1 LRCRPLVIA
10 HRGFSGKYP
19 ENTLRSIREAL
30 KLPVDGVEVDV
41 RRSLDG
47 VLVLMHD
54 EAVDRTTNG
63 RGLVGRLSWAE
74 LRSLDAGSWRGEEF
88 AGEPVPRLDEV
99 LSEVAGRAMLHVE
112 VKELG
117 IESQVLRTVRECGTQ
132 ESVVI
137 ASFFEE
143 SIRVVKT
150 LEPASPLTLI
160 AGPREASRWGGAR
173 PLVYRAIASGASC
186 LALHYSLV
194 TTELAT
200 YAKRRNVALMA
211 WTVNSP
217 NDGKRLAEQR
227 VDALATDH
235 PDEMLRALEP
245 SR

>member
-1 LRCRPLVIA
+1 MRSRPLVIA
-10 HRGFSGKYP
+10 HRGFSAKYP

-41 RRSLDG
+41 RRSRDG

-54 EAVDRTTNG
+54 EAVERTTNG

-74 LRSLDAGSWRGEEF
+74 LRSLDAGAWMGEEF
-88 AGEPVPRLDEV
+88 AGEPVPRLEEA
-99 LSEVAGRAMLHVE
+99 LSEVAGRAVLHIE
-112 VKELG
+112 IKEPG
-117 IESQVLRTVRECGTQ
+117 IESQVIRTVKDCDAQ

-137 ASFFEE
+137 ASFLEE
-143 SIRVVKT
+143 SLRAVKT

-160 AGPREASRWGGAR
+160 AGPREASRWGGAK
-173 PLVYRAIASGASC
+173 PLVYRVITNGASC
-186 LALHYSLV
+186 LALHYSLI

-211 WTVNSP
+211 WTINDP
-217 NDGKRLAEQR
+217 NDAKRLAEQR

-235 PDEMLRALEP
+235 PDEIIRALE
-245 SR
+245 ST